1 MRSAGLLIGGCALM
15 SSGHFLW
22 HFVSVSSSSPITALS
37 PILLSNER
45 AFKAGCTDFF
55 QKRTSFSILGE
66 NLEQ

>member
-1 MRSAGLLIGGCALM
+1 M

-22 HFVSVSSSSPITALS
+22 HFVSVSSSSPTALS
-37 PILLSNER
+37 PILLSNEH

-55 QKRTSFSILGE
+55 QKRTSFSILGG

>member
-1 MRSAGLLIGGCALM
+1 M

-55 QKRTSFSILGE
+55 QKRTSFSILGG